1 MKTANLVQVDVMK
14 NQVCNDILK
23 IAWSAKRMDNLM
35 QSCYP
40 YLVLS
45 TLVWNHGGYPTNRTF
60 GWCSKLELIRFHV
73 FKPWDARI
81 DTQTPKFKLVSHCWA
96 CSLIE
101 DSYTVPCGFLL
112 SFFSFSTFFSFC
124 RLKCVICLDFQSKE
138 SLFLSW
144 VQFMP
149 DFQVK
154 VQLLGSIL
162 YIGATKSRFF

>member
-1 MKTANLVQVDVMK
+1 LLNLPYTK
-14 NQVCNDILK
+14 YSRLESRWIPPPTVCLADAPN
-23 IAWSAKRMDNLM
+23 WSLYVFM
-35 QSCYP
+35 
-40 YLVLS
+40 
-45 TLVWNHGGYPTNRTF
+45 F
-60 GWCSKLELIRFHV
+60 

-81 DTQTPKFKLVSHCWA
+81 DTQMPKFRLVSHCWA

-101 DSYTVPCGFLL
+101 DSYAVPCGFLL
-112 SFFSFSTFFSFC
+112 IFFIFYFFSFC

-149 DFQVK
+149 NFQVK
-154 VQLLGSIL
+154 VQLLASIL